1 MEWKRSRLPWFT
13 VKLDLTFCTG
23 DISVSLEGRVACAIL
38 FVVPGLAG
46 SSQCARIF
54 HTQWDTLLLAP
65 ITALSVPAVSIQPTL
80 YLEAFH
86 VRVPLQA
93 GSADTLGSV
102 EVDLA
107 LCICTTRSGKARV
120 NTLL

>member
-1 MEWKRSRLPWFT
+1 M
-13 VKLDLTFCTG
+13 KLSLTLCTG
-23 DISVSLEGRVACAIL
+23 DISVSLEGRVAGTIL
-38 FVVPGLAG
+38 LVVPGLAG
-46 SSQCARIF
+46 GSQRAGVVHAQR
-54 HTQWDTLLLAP
+54 DALLNTP
-65 ITALSVPAVSIQPTL
+65 ITALSVPAVSVQPAL

-107 LCICTTRSGKARV
+107 LCICTTRGGEARV
-120 NTLL
+120 NALL

>member
-1 MEWKRSRLPWFT
+1 M
-13 VKLDLTFCTG
+13 
-23 DISVSLEGRVACAIL
+23 
-38 FVVPGLAG
+38 VPGLAG
-46 SSQCARIF
+46 GSQCARIF
-54 HTQWDTLLLAP
+54 HAQGNTLLLAP
-65 ITALSVPAVSIQPTL
+65 ITALSVPTVGIQPTL

-107 LCICTTRSGKARV
+107 LCICTTRSGEARV
-120 NTLL
+120 NALL

>member
-1 MEWKRSRLPWFT
+1 M
-13 VKLDLTFCTG
+13 KLSLTLCTG
-23 DISVSLEGRVACAIL
+23 DISVSLEGRVAGTIL

-46 SSQCARIF
+46 GSQGAGVVHAQR
-54 HTQWDTLLLAP
+54 DALLLAP
-65 ITALSVPAVSIQPTL
+65 ITALSVPTVGIQPTL

-107 LCICTTRSGKARV
+107 LCICTTRGGEARV
-120 NTLL
+120 NALL